1 MMTTTV
7 QTARGYIVTGEHIA
21 AHTAGGRFLG
31 AVEVSDYATHLEA
44 VRAAA
49 RRFFGSG
56 SLERYQG
63 AELPAS
69 WYARWG
75 WTRETRAE
83 GEVSITVDHYFVK

>member
-1 MMTTTV
+1 MTTAMKG
-7 QTARGYIVTGEHIA
+7 ARGYIVTGEHIA
-21 AHTAGGRFLG
+21 ALTAGGRFLG
-31 AVEVSDYATHLEA
+31 AVEVTDYATHLDA
-44 VRAAA
+44 VRAVA

-63 AELPAS
+63 TELPAS

-75 WTRETRAE
+75 WTRETRAK